1 MELIIVTGL
10 SGAGKSQ
17 TANILEDMGFYC
29 VDNVPPRIIPAFA
42 DMSQNAGGQFS
53 KMALVT
59 DIRGG
64 EMFGEIDGI
73 LTDFDARGLE
83 YKILFL
89 DCSNEV
95 LVRRYKENRRKHP
108 LNSGEKLSLAEAIE
122 KERKTLKKIRNKA
135 DYIIDTS
142 HISISQLKQK
152 VSALFYGEVSNTLKI
167 QCKSF
172 GFKYGTDGED
182 DLIFDVRCLPNP
194 FYDEN
199 LKEKTGLEKCVQD
212 YVLLHDES
220 QTFLQKLSDFLLFAV
235 PLYVKEGKSQ
245 LNIAF
250 GCTGGKHRSV
260 TFAETVGKL
269 LSDKGYNCSVWHRD
283 ILKR

>member
-1 MELIIVTGL
+1 MELLIVTGL

-29 VDNVPPRIIPAFA
+29 VDNVPPRIIPSFA

-53 KMALVT
+53 KMTLVT

-64 EMFGEIDGI
+64 EMFKEIDSV
-73 LTDFDARGLE
+73 LTDFDNREVG

-89 DCSNEV
+89 DCSDEV
-95 LVRRYKENRRKHP
+95 LIRRYKENRRKHP
-108 LNSGEKLSLAEAIE
+108 LNSEGELSLSEAIE
-122 KERKTLKKIRNKA
+122 KERKTLKKIRNRA
-135 DYIIDTS
+135 DFIIDTS
-142 HISISQLKQK
+142 RISISQLKQK
-152 VSALFYGEVSNTLKI
+152 VSALFYGNINEALKI

-172 GFKYGTDGED
+172 GFKYGADGED

-194 FYDEN
+194 FYDET
-199 LKEKTGLEKCVQD
+199 LKEKTGLEKEVQD
-212 YVLLHDES
+212 FVLQHKES
-220 QTFLQKLSDFLLFAV
+220 QEFLNKLSEFLICAV

-260 TFAETVGKL
+260 TFAETVGKIL
-269 LSDKGYNCSVWHRD
+269 TEKGYNCSIWHRD